1 MSDLK
6 SLIVET
12 QSAFRADP
20 AAAQAVFASHS
31 QLKEGFHSVATLGD
45 HKVTVDEPASLGG
58 TNKGPNPVE
67 LVLAAL
73 GTCQEITYRAY
84 ATALGIPL
92 DGVRVEL
99 TGDLDLRGFFAVD
112 DSVRPGYQGIRGTW
126 TSART
131 LAAAASDA
139 RRMRQKSPRRRRRA
153 MLGTV
158 PSPAWSKRCATAH
171 VRHASSC
178 TAVALPRVTVPNA
191 LNSRAKR
198 LRAPAERRRRAPRT
212 AATAGFPVD
221 LK

>member
-112 DSVRPGYQGIRGTW
+112 DSVRPGYQGIRGTVHL
-126 TSART
+126 TSSASRESLEQLRQVVNAHCPVLDIIANPVPVT
-131 LAAAASDA
+131 LDIAIERKASKAA
-139 RRMRQKSPRRRRRA
+139 
-153 MLGTV
+153 
-158 PSPAWSKRCATAH
+158 
-171 VRHASSC
+171 
-178 TAVALPRVTVPNA
+178 
-191 LNSRAKR
+191 
-198 LRAPAERRRRAPRT
+198 
-212 AATAGFPVD
+212 
-221 LK
+221 